1 MSLAR
6 ERLGALSNALLG
18 LPRNLPRLAA
28 RFLHPDLALRD
39 WCRDRL
45 AAGELP
51 VAICRIER
59 LGDIVATTAV
69 ASHLRRSLG
78 PGVRIAW
85 VCAAEYVPVLE
96 GNPDIDAIFVEPC
109 LTSWMMLRRHLPRD
123 ALVVELFLDSDRC
136 GWTGLRVKQNI
147 SGWSIHNYYNNR
159 NSLLAAYSGASG
171 HPVPDIAP
179 SLPRFASVREALP
192 RAGSGARPLV
202 AMHFTSRDPAR
213 SWPARNARLFCEA
226 ALAVGFDLIE
236 LGEESAAS
244 SPLETVQRPPSNGDV
259 SDHLAALARADCFV
273 GVDSGFAHAANAL
286 GVPALIL
293 LGEFRNFPDYFPFSG
308 PHARSASW
316 SILRSN
322 GPLDRLKPDH
332 VCASL
337 LRLLT
342 DDSQASEGKAL
353 TKDGIA

>member
-28 RFLHPDLALRD
+28 RLLHPDLALRD

-192 RAGSGARPLV
+192 RAGRGARPLV

-213 SWPARNARLFCEA
+213 SWPAHSARLFSEA
-226 ALAVGFDLIE
+226 ALAAGCDLVE
-236 LGEESAAS
+236 LGNESLVAS
-244 SPLETVQRPPSNGDV
+244 QLESIKRPPAGGDV
-259 SDHLAALARADCFV
+259 SAHLMALARADCFV
-273 GVDSGFAHAANAL
+273 GVDSGFAHCANAL
-286 GVPALIL
+286 RIPSLIL
-293 LGEFRNFPDYFPFSG
+293 LGEFRDFPDYFPFSG
-308 PHARSASW
+308 PHARGSSW
-316 SILRSN
+316 CIMRNN
-322 GPLDRLKPDH
+322 GALAQLQPDD
-332 VCASL
+332 VCAAL
-337 LRLLT
+337 LRLLARESQTLEGRSST
-342 DDSQASEGKAL
+342 DAGSV
-353 TKDGIA
+353 

>member
-28 RFLHPDLALRD
+28 RLLRPDLALRD

-136 GWTGLRVKQNI
+136 GWTGLRVKQNP
-147 SGWSIHNYYNNR
+147 SGWTIHNYYNDR
-159 NSLLAAYSGASG
+159 NSLLAAYSATSG

-179 SLPRFASVREALP
+179 SLPRFAGLRAAQPRDGSV
-192 RAGSGARPLV
+192 AGPLV

-213 SWPARNARLFCEA
+213 SWPAHSARLFSEA
-226 ALAVGFDLIE
+226 ALAAGCNLIE
-236 LGEESAAS
+236 LGEQSHVS
-244 SPLETVQRPPSNGDV
+244 SQLKSVKRPPATGDV
-259 SDHLAALARADCFV
+259 SAHLMALARADYFV
-273 GVDSGFAHAANAL
+273 GVDSGFAHCANAL
-286 GVPALIL
+286 RIPSLIL
-293 LGEFRNFPDYFPFSG
+293 LGEFRDFPDYFPFSG
-308 PHARSASW
+308 PHARSSSW
-316 SILRSN
+316 CILRSN
-322 GPLDRLKPDH
+322 GALEQLEPDE
-332 VCASL
+332 VCAAL
-337 LRLLT
+337 LRLLAQE
-342 DDSQASEGKAL
+342 SPALEGRSCAKARSV
-353 TKDGIA
+353 